1 MGLEVKHL
9 APYLPYGL
17 KLQYVVR
24 EKVEKTGIMKSISH
38 NEDETHPTRISISSM
53 YNEEHIWMYKP
64 ILRPLS
70 DLNKELFMNG
80 WFGFVPAKRLANEYL
95 NTSYWG
101 TNEIGTGILSE
112 NGSMTNLCFIANE
125 ILGEC
130 PFMIYQNLCEWHF
143 DIFNLIGQGLAVDI
157 NTLSVE

>member
-1 MGLEVKHL
+1 MELEVKHL

-24 EKVEKTGIMKSISH
+24 EKVEKTGIMKTIIH
-38 NEDETHPTRISISSM
+38 NEDETHPTKVSIDWNDS
-53 YNEEHIWMYKP
+53 EHIWMFKP

-70 DLNKELFMNG
+70 DLDKELFING

-95 NTSYWG
+95 ITSYWG
-101 TNEIGTGILSE
+101 TNEIGTGILDKD
-112 NGSMTNLCFIANE
+112 GKMVNLCFIANE

-130 PFMIYQNLCEWHF
+130 PFMIYQSLCEWHF